1 MFHNAKNKEAADSF
15 IPFATS
21 TIMPNS
27 IFDNYHYPR
36 EELKSYSFDDYIKTI
51 FCIKYSVRQK
61 DDILYDRRYPN
72 LSSKIQRPPTS
83 QECNILGS
91 VVRPL
96 STNNRAEDTIRGKYP
111 ETDTRQ
117 NDVAFILPALFVPW
131 NQLLEK
137 FYSYGALLEI

>member
-1 MFHNAKNKEAADSF
+1 MLKTKRLQIVLS
-15 IPFATS
+15 PFATS

-27 IFDNYHYPR
+27 IFDNYHYQG

-72 LSSKIQRPPTS
+72 LSPKVQRPPTS
-83 QECNILGS
+83 QECDILGS

-96 STNNRAEDTIRGKYP
+96 STNNRAEDTIRGKHP

-131 NQLLEK
+131 NQLSEK
-137 FYSYGALLEI
+137 FYSYGALLET